1 MQKWREDRPNV
12 TAYPFPTAVEELLA
26 IFLRQPELFRESKPL
41 LNKGMFKEFGWVY
54 ESMGELD
61 EQESFTFKTLAMK
74 HYDRLEEIETLNQSY
89 AGNGKLAQLIDQLRK
104 EDLANSLYEV
114 VSGTMSAMPYSDPN
128 EVLINLQ
135 QQVSKLSAA
144 DSTALHDPNHDVDEH
159 FEWIADVMK
168 DPSKAYGLLT
178 GIDEIDRITTGFHR
192 GDFIVVGA
200 RTSIGKSAFEIEMAL
215 RLMKNGYKVA
225 IYSLEMS
232 KRQIYNRMLAN
243 LLYLDMGLIKTGRI
257 PQQKYTE
264 MGSVKEM
271 LKKIYVDDTRGIT
284 ADYIVDSMKRLKRTS
299 GLDAVMV
306 DYLQDVKEQGETHDN
321 GGSAIARVCR
331 KLRSG
336 AQQCD
341 AALFG
346 LSQVKREVEDRKDKH
361 PMPSDLAG
369 STGIETAADVIAMLY
384 RDDYYEPG
392 KNPGLMEVTFAKQRN
407 GEVGKVE
414 LYYERRYQQLRP
426 WATGRY

>member
-1 MQKWREDRPNV
+1 
-12 TAYPFPTAVEELLA
+12 
-26 IFLRQPELFRESKPL
+26 
-41 LNKGMFKEFGWVY
+41 
-54 ESMGELD
+54 
-61 EQESFTFKTLAMK
+61 
-74 HYDRLEEIETLNQSY
+74 
-89 AGNGKLAQLIDQLRK
+89 
-104 EDLANSLYEV
+104 
-114 VSGTMSAMPYSDPN
+114 
-128 EVLINLQ
+128 
-135 QQVSKLSAA
+135 
-144 DSTALHDPNHDVDEH
+144 
-159 FEWIADVMK
+159 
-168 DPSKAYGLLT
+168 
-178 GIDEIDRITTGFHR
+178 
-192 GDFIVVGA
+192 
-200 RTSIGKSAFEIEMAL
+200 
-215 RLMKNGYKVA
+215 MKNGYKVA

-243 LLYLDMGLIKTGRI
+243 LLFLDMGMIKTGRI
-257 PQQKYTE
+257 PQLKYDE
-264 MGSVKEM
+264 MKTVKEQ

-299 GLDAVMV
+299 GLDAAMV

-331 KLRSG
+331 KLRAG

-384 RDDYYEPG
+384 RDDYYTPG
-392 KNPGLMEVTFAKQRN
+392 TNPGLMEVTFAKQRN
-407 GEVGKVE
+407 GEVGKVD